1 MNKEL
6 PKDLTILNEEE
17 VTQHCS
23 ASCPRCQGVL
33 QTIEIHGHTQ
43 CVICH
48 AVVEECCQGQQR

>member
-23 ASCPRCQGVL
+23 ARCPRCQGGL

>member
-23 ASCPRCQGVL
+23 ARCPRCQGVL
-33 QTIEIHGHTQ
+33 QPIEIHGHTQ